1 VLLGDWAAEWW
12 QSTANLRPSTR
23 ARDESLLRNHVLPA
37 FGDAPL
43 AAIGQRDVRAW
54 VAALAAS
61 DLAAAA
67 VAKIYQ
73 TLSRVLGGA
82 VDAGMIPASPCR
94 RVALPRI
101 ERQEMRFLTPAQVDV
116 LAVTIDS
123 RYRALVVLAAY
134 GGLRIGELAGLRRRR
149 VDLVAG
155 TVEVVEIV
163 TEVRGTLMIGPPKTR
178 ASRRS
183 IGLPRFAIAELADAL
198 AGRDGRD
205 GFVFPAP
212 EGGPLRVVGFRSR
225 VWRPGPGTPRSASRW
240 TVTVICFPKPTWR
253 CGIGWTP
260 CMTHSYR
267 LLAARA
273 H

>member
-1 VLLGDWAAEWW
+1 MLLGDWAAEWW